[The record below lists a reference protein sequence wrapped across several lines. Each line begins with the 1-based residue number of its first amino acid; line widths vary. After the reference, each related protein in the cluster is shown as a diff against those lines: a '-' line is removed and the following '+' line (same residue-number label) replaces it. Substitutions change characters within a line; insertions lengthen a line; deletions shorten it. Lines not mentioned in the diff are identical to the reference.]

1 MNRRSIGTLLLLL
14 AVLAVLA
21 FIWGNSLDSAAE
33 SSLKSGRMRELIR
46 PLLELLVGQGNV
58 TEHLVRKLAHFT
70 EFAVLGALLLLLT
83 AAAFR
88 VRLQSVV
95 NCLFFLTLA
104 ALTGCGASA
113 KAVTSNGVE
122 CYRVDGVCYPAV
134 FGEPQLTGEEIT
146 ALLDGGDTAEMA
158 ATVSTVPDALRRT
171 SQRSPRISNGSNA

>member
-33 SSLKSGRMRELIR
+33 SSLKSGRMRELIQ

-58 TEHLVRKLAHFT
+58 TDHLVRKLAHFT

-95 NCLFFLTLA
+95 NCLFFLMAAAQTDETIQIFTGRGPQIQDVWLDFAGGFTGLLVMLA
-104 ALTGCGASA
+104 LW
-113 KAVTSNGVE
+113 
-122 CYRVDGVCYPAV
+122 
-134 FGEPQLTGEEIT
+134 
-146 ALLDGGDTAEMA
+146 ALL
-158 ATVSTVPDALRRT
+158 RRAF
-171 SQRSPRISNGSNA
+171 RSRRRADV

>member
-104 ALTGCGASA
+104 ALTDETIQLYSPGRSSQ
-113 KAVTSNGVE
+113 VTDVWLDSVGVLAGILAAL
-122 CYRVDGVCYPAV
+122 V
-134 FGEPQLTGEEIT
+134 LM
-146 ALLDGGDTAEMA
+146 ALLHLLFHHRDKE
-158 ATVSTVPDALRRT
+158 
-171 SQRSPRISNGSNA
+171 